1 MTTDMD
7 TPGSPRDLQNKLV
20 LITGGASGV
29 GLECAIHF
37 ARLGAQLLLIGR
49 NPEKLTHACEML
61 TEQFDI
67 RAHSFAGDVRHSAFA
82 NAAVAYAKDSL
93 GSTIDVL
100 INNAGTI
107 FRGNS
112 CETNDEQWQDVFD
125 INVNGVF
132 YFSRAA
138 ANQMAEGGA
147 IVNISSTCGSVGSAG
162 LAAYCASKGA
172 VNMLTKTMALELA
185 PKHINVNA
193 VAPGAINS
201 PMLYSKHTD
210 GTTDSSVVERN
221 VANIPIGSIAEPQE
235 VARAVV
241 FLCQE
246 KHITGEIMALD
257 GGYTAA

>member
-1 MTTDMD
+1 MTTDID
-7 TPGSPRDLQNKLV
+7 SPGSPRSLQNKLV

-49 NPEKLTHACEML
+49 NVEKLTQACAML
-61 TEQFDI
+61 TGEFNI
-67 RAHSFAGDVRHSAFA
+67 RAHSLSGDVKDSAFA
-82 NAAVAYAKDSL
+82 TAAFTYAKDSL
-93 GSTIDVL
+93 GCSVDVL

-107 FRGNS
+107 FRADG
-112 CETNDEQWQDVFD
+112 CDTDDEQWQNVFD
-125 INVNGVF
+125 TNVNGVF

-138 ANQMAEGGA
+138 ANQMSQGGV
-147 IVNISSTCGSVGSAG
+147 IVNISSTCGSHGSAG

-172 VNMLTKTMALELA
+172 VNMLTKAMALELA
-185 PKHINVNA
+185 PKQINVNA

-210 GTTDSSVVERN
+210 GASDSSVVQRN
-221 VANIPIGSIAEPQE
+221 IAAIPMGAIAEPQE
-235 VARAVV
+235 VARAVI

-246 KHITGEIMALD
+246 KHITGEIMSVD
-257 GGYTAA
+257 GGYTVA

>member
-1 MTTDMD
+1 MTSDFD
-7 TPGSPRDLQNKLV
+7 TPGTARDLHNKLV
-20 LITGGASGV
+20 LITGGAGGV
-29 GLECAIHF
+29 GLECAKHF
-37 ARLGAQLLLIGR
+37 ARLGSQLLLIGR
-49 NPEKLTHACEML
+49 NGEKLTSVCEML
-61 TEQFDI
+61 AEQFDV
-67 RAHSFAGDVRHSAFA
+67 RAYGFAGDVRDSEFA
-82 NAAVAYAKDSL
+82 NAAVAYANDSL
-93 GSTIDVL
+93 GCTVEIL

-107 FRGNS
+107 FRADG
-112 CETNDEQWQDVFD
+112 CETDDQQWQEVFD
-125 INVNGVF
+125 TNVNGVF
-132 YFSRAA
+132 YFSRAV
-138 ANQMAEGGA
+138 ANQMHKGGV

-185 PKHINVNA
+185 SKQINVNA

-201 PMLYSKHTD
+201 PMLFSKRTR
-210 GTTDSSVVERN
+210 GTTDHRVVQRN
-221 VANIPIGSIAEPQE
+221 IASIPIGAIAEPQE

>member
-1 MTTDMD
+1 MTTDID
-7 TPGSPRDLQNKLV
+7 IPGSARNLHNKLV

-29 GLECAIHF
+29 GLECAKHF
-37 ARLGAQLLLIGR
+37 AQLGSQLLLIGR
-49 NPEKLTHACEML
+49 NAEKLTQTCEML
-61 TEQFDI
+61 IEQFAV
-67 RAHSFAGDVRHSAFA
+67 RAHSFAGDVRDSAFA

-93 GSTIDVL
+93 GCTVDVL

-107 FRGNS
+107 LRADG
-112 CETNDEQWQDVFD
+112 CATDDEQWQDVFD

-132 YFSRAA
+132 YFSRAV
-138 ANQMAEGGA
+138 ANQMDKGGA
-147 IVNISSTCGSVGSAG
+147 IVNISSTCGSMGSAG

-185 PKHINVNA
+185 AKRINVNA

-210 GTTDSSVVERN
+210 GTTDNSVVARN
-221 VANIPIGSIAEPQE
+221 IAAIPIGAIAEPQE

-246 KHITGEIMALD
+246 KHITGAIMALD